1 MIISS
6 YYCFFCYKL
15 RYVAKEKGILQ
26 PHDLL
31 DEVEKIV
38 KEDEGM
44 QKLKDSPF
52 VKALESAKVS
62 ENEITTT
69 YHTSTIPMYYHNQII
84 FSIPLILFSMKH

>member
-6 YYCFFCYKL
+6 YYCFFGYKL

-31 DEVEKIV
+31 DEVEKII

-44 QKLKDSPF
+44 QKVKYSPF

-62 ENEITTT
+62 KITTT
-69 YHTSTIPMYYHNQII
+69 HHTSTIPMYYQTQII